1 MDSVMTDEQLAQ
13 QRQEGRSYR
22 DIASAHGLST
32 DSVRSRISR
41 HNRLQQQI
49 IDLRTENQQL
59 REQLAAKD
67 NDDVFGH
74 DLGKPWRVS
83 GDLIVC
89 GDIHL
94 NTTRKGFMQRP
105 LQIAE
110 RLLTGSKR
118 LMISGDLLNADAWSD
133 YPTIVPLPSFGKE
146 LRAARYFFDM
156 YLEVFD
162 EIWVTQGNHDR
173 RVQKNSK
180 NAISPEDLMR
190 MISHDPRI
198 KVSQWGHAVID
209 TPTGEWRATHG
220 SEFSVNTLVV
230 ADQLAQKYKQHII
243 SHHQHHCSIGWDRY
257 KRHVIIDNG
266 GLFDEDS
273 LAYVLLD
280 DNKRPRMANG
290 FTALVNGTPYLFGT
304 SPFTDWSYWV
314 QDSAIESRAA

>member
-1 MDSVMTDEQLAQ
+1 MASDKALFEN
-13 QRQEGRSYR
+13 RQEGQTYR
-22 DIASAHGLST
+22 QIADRHGLSK
-32 DSVRSRISR
+32 DSVRSRVSR
-41 HNRLQQQI
+41 YARLHEQI
-49 IDLRTENQQL
+49 IDLQTENANLRAQL
-59 REQLAAKD
+59 DAKAD
-67 NDDVFGH
+67 EIVFGH
-74 DLGKPWRVS
+74 DLGKPWRLN
-83 GDLIVC
+83 GDWIVC
-89 GDIHL
+89 GDVHL

-110 RLLTGSKR
+110 KMLTGTKR

-133 YPTIVPLPSFGKE
+133 YPTVVPLPSFGKE
-146 LRAARYFFDM
+146 LRAARFFFDM

-209 TPTGEWRATHG
+209 TPSGEWRATHG
-220 SEFSVNTLVV
+220 SEFSVQTLTV
-230 ADQLAQKYKQHII
+230 ADKMAQQYKQHII
-243 SHHQHHCSIGWDRY
+243 SHHQHHCSIGLDRY
-257 KRHVIIDNG
+257 KRYVIIDNG
-266 GLFDEDS
+266 GLFDEES

-290 FTALVNGTPYLFGT
+290 FTALIDGTPYLFGT
-304 SPFTDWSYWV
+304 EPFTNWSYWLGNQV
-314 QDSAIESRAA
+314 TEIGAAA